1 MTIAVLKE
9 ISPETRVALTP
20 ETVQKLTQTRVN
32 VLVEQGAGRKCPF
45 PGFGLYSSPERTV
58 VTRNEYN

>member
-20 ETVQKLTQTRVN
+20 ETVQKLTQTSVN
-32 VLVEQGAGRKCPF
+32 VLVEQGAGENAHFRDSDYIQS
-45 PGFGLYSSPERTV
+45 GATV
-58 VTRNEYN
+58 VSRNEIN